1 MKKITAFLLFSLLAV
16 ALVAQTD
23 VAVQLEF
30 NAMRLETI
38 RIHAIILAIWAL
50 PNIIIGGY
58 LTYILEDGEPESFHH
73 MNAAWNLINLGV
85 AWAMLHTVNYSDID
99 SYDLLE
105 TIGRH
110 YQAQKLMMLNIGLD
124 VSYMLAGLALFE
136 HSKNN
141 KKFDLV
147 LRGFG
152 KSIILQGAFLFVLDI
167 TFHSIHTAQNGALR
181 ELLHTYQVNAG
192 I

>member
-1 MKKITAFLLFSLLAV
+1 MKKVTVFLAVSLLSV
-16 ALVAQTD
+16 ALVAQ
-23 VAVQLEF
+23 AESEMQAEF
-30 NAMRLETI
+30 NTMRLETI
-38 RIHAIILAIWAL
+38 RIHAHILGGWAL
-50 PNIIIGGY
+50 LNIVIGGY

-85 AWAMLHTVNYSDID
+85 AWAMLHTVNYADVD
-99 SYDLLE
+99 SYDLLKS
-105 TIGRH
+105 IGKH

-141 KKFDLV
+141 KKFDSV

-152 KSIILQGAFLFVLDI
+152 KSTMLQGAFLFVLDV
-167 TFHSIHTAQNGALR
+167 TFYSIHASQNDALR
-181 ELLHTYQVNAG
+181 ELLQVFPANAG